1 MNTPSDPRS
10 SWRPFRQANLT
21 NIPGDVPARLI
32 EQESSNQADSK
43 VDKNH
48 FPCQQCGATLTYQPG
63 NNALSCDYCG
73 FNNPLPDQPDEPIY
87 EYDFSRSLQLLKERQ
102 RQITI
107 GSKLANQQQNIIHCS
122 SCGADFELHTNEH
135 SGLCPFC
142 DSPVVTDTQ
151 QARPINAESL
161 LPFTIKEEHAKLA
174 FKKWLAGL
182 WFAPSGLKQKVSQS
196 EGLAGI
202 YLPYWT
208 YDSQTYTQY
217 RGQRGT
223 VYYQRQYYTAIVDG
237 RSVRQVRN
245 VPKVRWQAV
254 SGQVSLFFDD
264 VLIGATHTLP
274 HKILKPLE
282 PWDLH
287 NLKPYSDEY
296 LSGFR
301 SEIYQVELDEGFQQ
315 AESIMKRRIEQA
327 IRQDIGGDQQ
337 RISQTQLRHQDTRFK
352 HILLPIWSSAFK
364 YQGQVYRFVV
374 NGRSGKVAG
383 ERPYSLV
390 KIGIAV
396 LVGLA
401 LIAGIVYYA
410 DSIGAFDQLLD
421 PAIYQDPYF
430 SPSTPYR
437 RF

>member
-1 MNTPSDPRS
+1 MNKQHSDS
-10 SWRPFRQANLT
+10 TWRPFRQANQT
-21 NIPGDVPARLI
+21 NIPADVPERLKGNATPT
-32 EQESSNQADSK
+32 EVDNNKADK
-43 VDKNH
+43 KH
-48 FPCQQCGATLTYQPG
+48 FPCQQCGASLLFKPG
-63 NNALSCDYCG
+63 ANALICEYCG
-73 FNNPLPDQPDEPIY
+73 FDNPLPEQTDKPIY
-87 EYDFSRSLQLLKERQ
+87 EYDFSKSLRLLKERQ
-102 RQITI
+102 RQIKI
-107 GSKLANQQQNIIHCS
+107 GSKIEGHQQNIIHCS
-122 SCGADFELHTNEH
+122 SCGADFKLHTNEH
-135 SGLCPFC
+135 SGRCPFC
-142 DSPVVTDTQ
+142 DSPVVKDTQ

-161 LPFTIKEEHAKLA
+161 LPFNIREEQAKEA
-174 FKKWLAGL
+174 FKKWLSGL

-208 YDSQTYTQY
+208 YDSQTNTNY

-223 VYYQRQYYTAIVDG
+223 VYYQRQYYTTVING

-245 VPKVRWQAV
+245 VPKVRWKNV

-274 HKILKPLE
+274 HKILSPLE

-301 SEIYQVELDEGFQQ
+301 SEIYQVELDEGFKQ
-315 AESIMKRRIEQA
+315 AETLMKRRIEQS

-337 RISQTQLRHQDTRFK
+337 RITQMQMRHHDTRFK

-364 YQGQVYRFVV
+364 YQGKVYRFVV

-383 ERPYSLV
+383 ERPYSII
-390 KIGIAV
+390 KIALAVIA
-396 LVGLA
+396 GLA
-401 LIAGIVYYA
+401 LVGSVLYYA
-410 DSIGAFDQLLD
+410 DSIGVFDNMLESM
-421 PAIYQDPYF
+421 YQDPYF
-430 SPSTPYR
+430 SPSNPYN